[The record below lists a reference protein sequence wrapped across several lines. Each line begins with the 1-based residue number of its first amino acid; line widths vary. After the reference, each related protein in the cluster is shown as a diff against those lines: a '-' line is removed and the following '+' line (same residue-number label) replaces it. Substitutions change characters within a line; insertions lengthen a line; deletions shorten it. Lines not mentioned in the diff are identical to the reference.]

1 MSLALATLIYEWRRY
16 LAAII
21 ALAFSGVLVL
31 VMIGLF
37 TGIIHSALATTERA
51 RADIYIMPIKT
62 PTLVDGDPTL
72 PSRVQPQ
79 IYLNPHVTEVRSI
92 EEAFGSWANM
102 PGPGEKQVQ
111 KFVSVWAIDPIPN
124 AVTLPTDYTDDQR
137 LALMEPG
144 AILVDASNL
153 ATLGVKLNSKGSI
166 NGHAVRV
173 RGILHNYQDINQT
186 SVVASRETERR
197 LSRSGGVNVTDTGPL
212 MVRIDNPANAPL
224 VRDQLN
230 AVAHGAY
237 HASTRE
243 EFNKLNENAILQEQ
257 IIGVLLLFLTVMA
270 VLIGVGIT
278 SQTLRGA
285 ILSNIRE
292 FASLRALGISMG
304 SLRLIVMELS
314 VWAGVAGV
322 GCAFLLTWL
331 AAAAAGAAGLP
342 LVIRSGPAIFIAVML
357 MIISVIS
364 GAMAMGILKKS
375 QPADLLR

>member
-51 RADIYIMPIKT
+51 RADLFIMPVKT

-72 PSRVQPQ
+72 PARVQPR
-79 IYLNPHVTEVRSI
+79 IYMNPHVVEVRSI
-92 EEAFGSWANM
+92 EEAFGAWTNT

-111 KFVSVWAIDPIPN
+111 KFVSVWAVDPIPN
-124 AVTLPTDYTDDQR
+124 AVTLPRDYTEAQR

-153 ATLGVKLNSKGSI
+153 AALGVTLNSKGSI
-166 NGHAVRV
+166 NGHAVWV

-186 SVVASRETERR
+186 SVVASRETERI
-197 LSRSGGVNVTDTGPL
+197 LQRSVSTTDTGPL
-212 MVRIDNPANAPL
+212 MVKIDDPADAIR
-224 VRDQLN
+224 VRDEIN
-230 AVAHGAY
+230 AAAHGAY
-237 HASTRE
+237 HASTAAE
-243 EFNKLNENAILQEQ
+243 LSKLDEDALLQQQ
-257 IIGVLLLFLTVMA
+257 IIGILLLFLTVMA
-270 VLIGVGIT
+270 GLIGVGIT

-322 GCAFLLTWL
+322 AAALGLTWL
-331 AAAAAGAAGLP
+331 VSLAAGAAGLP
-342 LVIRSGPAIFIAVML
+342 LTIRPGPAISISILL

-364 GAMAMGILKKS
+364 GAMAMGILKQS

>member
-51 RADIYIMPIKT
+51 RADLFIMPVKT
-62 PTLVDGDPTL
+62 PTMVDGDPTL
-72 PSRVQPQ
+72 PARVQPQ
-79 IYLNPHVTEVRSI
+79 IYMNPHVIEVRSI
-92 EEAFGSWANM
+92 EEAFGGWTNT

-111 KFVSVWAIDPIPN
+111 KFVSVWAVDPIPN
-124 AVTLPTDYTDDQR
+124 AVTLPRDYTEEQR

-166 NGHAVRV
+166 NGHAVWV

-186 SVVASRETERR
+186 SVVASRETERILQR
-197 LSRSGGVNVTDTGPL
+197 TVSTTDTGPL
-212 MVRIDNPANAPL
+212 MVKIDNPANATL
-224 VRDQLN
+224 VRDQIN
-230 AVAHGAY
+230 AAAHGAY
-237 HASTRE
+237 HASTAAE
-243 EFNKLNENAILQEQ
+243 LNKLDEDAILQEQ
-257 IIGVLLLFLTVMA
+257 IIGILLLFLTIMA
-270 VLIGVGIT
+270 GLIGVGIT

-292 FASLRALGISMG
+292 FASLRALGISMV

-322 GCAFLLTWL
+322 GAALGLTWL
-331 AAAAAGAAGLP
+331 VSLAASVAGLP
-342 LVIRSGPAIFIAVML
+342 LVIRTGPAIFISVML
-357 MIISVIS
+357 MIISVVS
-364 GAMAMGILKKS
+364 GAMAMGILKQS